1 MIITNSS
8 AAKVGTTSVKA
19 IASATSDFRQFLCY
33 SDITVSFIIS
43 GSVGLIKKGVG
54 NLTLTGLNTFTGGTI
69 LPGGRLS
76 LGDGG
81 TMGRLTATSA
91 ITNNSNLTI
100 NRSDAFSQAT
110 DLGLDVPI
118 TGTGTFTKAGT
129 GTTTLTATNTYT
141 GVTTIKNGK
150 LVLDGAANRLPI
162 TSVVVV
168 GDTST
173 AGKLVLGGTAV
184 TNQILTDLTTTGLG
198 GSVVGGY
205 TANSTLTLNIAV
217 NNDFGGTL
225 GGTGASENNLAIT
238 KTGVGTLTLSNTGS
252 TFTGQL
258 LVDAGTVQVTKLEN
272 TGTASSTGAGTAS
285 IRLGGTATATL
296 EYIGSND
303 SFTNRL
309 IQVGNNAVNAFGATI
324 LNNSPLDTP
333 LTNPATPPSGK
344 LVFTGSNFIAPASSA
359 ATTARVLTL
368 GGSYT
373 EQVNEI
379 QGLIIDNN
387 AAAISLIKIGA
398 STWKLTGNN
407 TYSGGTTINAGTL
420 SISNNSALGSGA
432 VTVNTGGTL
441 QYYASP
447 ALNRNLTLNGGALSQ
462 YDTTFSGPI
471 TLAANSIIY
480 ADGGNFSTS
489 TISGAVS
496 GAGGLTH
503 NGPARAGATRLTGA
517 NTYTGPTVINNG
529 ALIVK
534 SSLYGNDTSKWTP
547 ANITVAS
554 NAVLGMSVGGA
565 GEFTMTQAATM
576 FTNLTSNVNNNGMRP
591 NSFMSLDTRNAP
603 AGIYTYSAI
612 LKDSTGGG
620 GAVNFSLFGTTTTT
634 LELTGAN
641 TYSGVTMVRNNGTL
655 RVSSLNSVFTN
666 PTLGTVHSA
675 SSSLGAPTTVDNGTI
690 RLGESGWNGN
700 TFPGTTYQSGNL
712 TYTGT
717 GETTDRKLF
726 LGGYSGN
733 ASTRTYT
740 IDQSG
745 TGLLKFTS
753 NFDQQITNTNNSL
766 ILAGST
772 TGTGEISGVITQ
784 NTGTVVGTY
793 DTRVTKEGTGT
804 WTLSGANTYT
814 GLTRINGGLLIVPK
828 TNGAVTA
835 TATFSQ
841 TTLSVSFNTAPSIG
855 QTFTFFAGPTF
866 NTYGS
871 VSLTGATGRS
881 ATYNSTTSTLTIL

>member
-1 MIITNSS
+1 MKLADSS
-8 AAKVGTTSVKA
+8 AAKVGTTTVKA
-19 IASATSDFRQFLCY
+19 IASSTSAFRQFMCY
-33 SDITVSFIIS
+33 DTLTISTAIS
-43 GSVGLIKKGVG
+43 GTVGVEKNGSG
-54 NLTLTGLNTFTGGTI
+54 NLTLT
-69 LPGGRLS
+69 
-76 LGDGG
+76 
-81 TMGRLTATSA
+81 AA
-91 ITNNSNLTI
+91 
-100 NRSDAFSQAT
+100 
-110 DLGLDVPI
+110 
-118 TGTGTFTKAGT
+118 
-129 GTTTLTATNTYT
+129 NTYT
-141 GVTTIKNGK
+141 GVTTIKNGT
-150 LVLDGAANRLPI
+150 LALTGAANRLPI
-162 TSVVVV
+162 TSAVVV

-173 AGKLVLGGTAV
+173 TGKLVLGNTTAA
-184 TNQILTDLTTTGLG
+184 TNQTLASLASTGSG
-198 GSVVGGY
+198 GSVVGGN
-205 TANSTLTLNIAV
+205 TANSTLTLAV
-217 NNDFGGTL
+217 PEFG
-225 GGTGASENNLAIT
+225 
-238 KTGVGTLTLSNTGS
+238 
-252 TFTGQL
+252 
-258 LVDAGTVQVTKLEN
+258 
-272 TGTASSTGAGTAS
+272 
-285 IRLGGTATATL
+285 
-296 EYIGSND
+296 
-303 SFTNRL
+303 SFTF
-309 IQVGNNAVNAFGATI
+309 A
-324 LNNSPLDTP
+324 
-333 LTNPATPPSGK
+333 GK
-344 LVFTGSNFIAPASSA
+344 I
-359 ATTARVLTL
+359 
-368 GGSYT
+368 GGSGT
-373 EQVNEI
+373 NENRI
-379 QGLIIDNN
+379 TLVKLG
-387 AAAISLIKIGA
+387 IGEL
-398 STWKLTGNN
+398 TLTGNN
-407 TYSGGTTINAGTL
+407 TYTGGTSLGSPTINGAVIAEHNNAFGTGPITMTSNFSTLLLGNGITISNDLTVGAQANNKYLGLLSGATSATYAGNIVNSEEVSTNFNLNASTNGTFTVSGIISSGVATAGFEKLGAGTVVL
-420 SISNNSALGSGA
+420 TAANTYTGLTTVTEGRLLINNALALGTGP

-441 QYYASP
+441 DLTNVV
-447 ALNRNLTLNGGALSQ
+447 LNKNLTLNGGTLAIGGGNGAGG
-462 YDTTFSGPI
+462 FSGTI
-471 TLAANSIIY
+471 NLTANSIIV
-480 ADGGNFSTS
+480 ASGSNFNSAE
-489 TISGAVS
+489 ISAAIS
-496 GAGGLTH
+496 GAGGITQ
-503 NGPARAGATRLTGA
+503 NGSARAGATRLTGA

-641 TYSGVTMVRNNGTL
+641 TYSGVTMIQNNGTL
-655 RVSSLNSVFTN
+655 RVSSFNSVNGGN
-666 PTLGTVHSA
+666 PPMT
-675 SSSLGAPTTVDNGTI
+675 SSSLGRPTTVDNGTI
-690 RLGESGWNGN
+690 YLGEGGWNFN
-700 TFPGTTYQSGNL
+700 SMAGTTYQSGNL

-733 ASTRTYT
+733 AITRTYT

-753 NFDQQITNTNNSL
+753 NIDQQIGNTNNIL
-766 ILAGST
+766 ILTGST
-772 TGTGEISGVITQ
+772 IGTGEISGVITQ

-881 ATYNSTTSTLTIL
+881 ATYNSTTSTLTIS